1 MALEHTANAK
11 PMSELSILTILVQ
24 AAAIVKNE
32 DGDGS
37 LHGYVELQ
45 GLRGNRRAM
54 ESDYPQSEVELAV
67 LESIGDILLL
77 NHQILALTHNKRN
90 QEEPFVALVVTSDW
104 KAESELELPAEYPIR
119 SAVKVSTISA
129 TVVPNPDDRRRE
141 PRGSI
146 KGDQSESGAL
156 GNIKLVSKGNSMW
169 DKIKEDPI
177 VVK

>member
-1 MALEHTANAK
+1 MALERTANAK

-32 DGDGS
+32 DGDGT

-45 GLRGNRRAM
+45 GNRRAM
-54 ESDYPQSEVELAV
+54 ESDDPQPEVELAV
-67 LESIGDILLL
+67 LESISDVLLL

-90 QEEPFVALVVTSDW
+90 QEEPFVASVVTSHL

-119 SAVKVSTISA
+119 SAVKVSSISA
-129 TVVPNPDDRRRE
+129 TVVPNPDDRRRD
-141 PRGSI
+141 SS
-146 KGDQSESGAL
+146 KGDQSESAAL
-156 GNIKLVSKGNSMW
+156 GNIKQVSKGKSMW

>member
-1 MALEHTANAK
+1 MALERTANAK

-32 DGDGS
+32 DGDGT

-45 GLRGNRRAM
+45 GNRRAM
-54 ESDYPQSEVELAV
+54 EPQPEVELAV
-67 LESIGDILLL
+67 LESISDVLLL
-77 NHQILALTHNKRN
+77 NHQILALTHNKRK
-90 QEEPFVALVVTSDW
+90 QEPFVASVVTSHL

-119 SAVKVSTISA
+119 GAVKVSSISA
-129 TVVPNPDDRRRE
+129 TVVPNPDDRRRD
-141 PRGSI
+141 SS

-156 GNIKLVSKGNSMW
+156 GNIKQVSKGKSMW
-169 DKIKEDPI
+169 DKIKGDPI